1 MRKRRKRRLPIPRVF
16 TEKNSTIKLETSV
29 SSIRIEIESAEVQRE
44 TTRQVPDK
52 IVDISG
58 TIGSSKSEVGTREYF
73 QTATSSVIDAI
84 RFAPYESQSVV
95 TGDQNVMMN

>member
-16 TEKNSTIKLETSV
+16 MEKNSTIKLETSV
-29 SSIRIEIESAEVQRE
+29 SSIRIEIESAEVQRA
-44 TTRQVPDK
+44 TTRQDSDK
-52 IVDISG
+52 IFDISG
-58 TIGSSKSEVGTREYF
+58 TIGSSKSEVGTTEYF

-95 TGDQNVMMN
+95 TGD